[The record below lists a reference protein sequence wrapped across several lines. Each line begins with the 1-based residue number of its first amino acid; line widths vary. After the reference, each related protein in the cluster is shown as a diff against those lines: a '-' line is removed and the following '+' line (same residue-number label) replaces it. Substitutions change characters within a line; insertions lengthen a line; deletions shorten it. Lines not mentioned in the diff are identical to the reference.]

1 MKCKL
6 QEILLNI
13 IVTKIFFR
21 IKISFNVNHSVDTDM
36 EPEITDKMDKPDVGE
51 LKSKPAFKVDLVRGN
66 TTISLF
72 CSFINT
78 QDQDE
83 NYSRLILFRKVWMF
97 QIIFFR

>member
-1 MKCKL
+1 MC
-6 QEILLNI
+6 
-13 IVTKIFFR
+13 FR

-36 EPEITDKMDKPDVGE
+36 EPEINEKMDKPDIGE
-51 LKSKPAFKVDLVRGN
+51 LKSRPAFKIDLVRGN

-83 NYSRLILFRKVWMF
+83 NYSMLLCL
-97 QIIFFR
+97 